1 MSLLMTDDARDAQ
14 AALAARNDSAAAP
27 SGKTSGAG
35 EPHEGHL
42 AFARIYDRHSA
53 VVRALCVRHL
63 PTDTDADDALQETF
77 IRAYR
82 LLHEAQG
89 SESLRPWLYAIARLV
104 CAERRRAAARRNKH
118 EQAAAQER
126 IVMNGLS
133 STNHTIAGRRSEPT
147 PAPAEHAEALSRLT
161 VALDELPDEERLAIH
176 LYYLETDP
184 VSAAG
189 SALGISRSGFY
200 KLLARAREHLA
211 SALGSVAP

>member
-1 MSLLMTDDARDAQ
+1 MTDDARDAQ
-14 AALAARNDSAAAP
+14 AALAARNGASGAP
-27 SGKTSGAG
+27 SGSTGG
-35 EPHEGHL
+35 GHA
-42 AFARIYDRHSA
+42 AFGRIYDRHSA

-63 PTDTDADDALQETF
+63 PTEADADDALQETF

-89 SESLRPWLYAIARLV
+89 TESLRPWLYAIARLV
-104 CAERRRAAARRNKH
+104 CAEQRRSAARRNKH

-126 IVMNGLS
+126 IVMNGMS
-133 STNHTIAGRRSEPT
+133 STSSTAPTRRSEP
-147 PAPAEHAEALSRLT
+147 ARDGAEHAEALSRLT

-176 LYYLETDP
+176 LYYLEPDP

-200 KLLARAREHLA
+200 KLLARARTHLA

>member
-1 MSLLMTDDARDAQ
+1 MTDDARDAQ
-14 AALAARNDSAAAP
+14 AALAARTDSAAAP
-27 SGKTSGAG
+27 SCQPA
-35 EPHEGHL
+35 HL

-63 PTDTDADDALQETF
+63 PTDADADDALQETF

-82 LLHEAQG
+82 LLHEVTDPQ
-89 SESLRPWLYAIARLV
+89 SLRPWLYAIARNV
-104 CAERRRAAARRNKH
+104 CAERRRSAARRNKH

-133 STNHTIAGRRSEPT
+133 ATNHTTAARRQEPT
-147 PAPAEHAEALSRLT
+147 PAAAEHAETLSRLS
-161 VALDELPDEERLAIH
+161 VALDELPDDERLAIH
-176 LYYLETDP
+176 LYYLEPDP

-211 SALGSVAP
+211 SILGSVAP

>member
-1 MSLLMTDDARDAQ
+1 MSLTMTDDARDAQ

-27 SGKTSGAG
+27 SGQSGGKGGSGA
-35 EPHEGHL
+35 GHL

-63 PTDTDADDALQETF
+63 PSDADSDDALQETF

-104 CAERRRAAARRNKH
+104 CAERRRSAARRNKH
-118 EQAAAQER
+118 EHAAAQER
-126 IVMNGLS
+126 IVMNGMS
-133 STNHTIAGRRSEPT
+133 STSQNSAPPRSGPM
-147 PAPAEHAEALSRLT
+147 PAEHAEALSRLS

-176 LYYLETDP
+176 LYYLEPDP

-189 SALGISRSGFY
+189 VSLGISRSGFY
-200 KLLARAREHLA
+200 KLLARARTHLA